1 VIDVKITAQIQ
12 TPSLSVDL
20 TLLDEEALSR
30 PPKAQSNSIK
40 QPEDEQKPPSKD
52 SIVLSYKDTY
62 EKIVKHDLKEEGN
75 HVLSVTVAYGEAP
88 KNGEEPRYRTFRKL
102 YQFVVM
108 QCLTVRTKTGEL
120 PAYTSTTQTSEVPMK
135 TPASIILEAQLENM
149 AESPISLEV
158 VNLHPRKGW
167 LATSLNWENSAL
179 EEEEDGQVSKFQ
191 VRNIPMLKHRDVMQV
206 AFLLQPDL
214 SFVDRKDEPSAQ
226 LKIEWRS
233 AWGDKGYL
241 STGYLTAKK
250 K

>member
-1 VIDVKITAQIQ
+1 MIDVKVTAQIQ

-20 TLLDEEALSR
+20 TLLDEETLSKL
-30 PPKAQSNSIK
+30 PKGQSSSINE
-40 QPEDEQKPPSKD
+40 PEDQQKTASKD
-52 SIVLSYKDTY
+52 SVVLSYKETF

-88 KNGEEPRYRTFRKL
+88 NNGEEPRYRTFRKL

-120 PAYTSTTQTSEVPMK
+120 PVYVPTSQTSEASTK
-135 TPASIILEAQLENM
+135 IPASIILEAQLENM

-179 EEEEDGQVSKFQ
+179 EEVGDGEVNKFQ

-214 SFVDRKDEPSAQ
+214 LYADRKDEPSAQ

-241 STGYLTAKK
+241 STGYLSAKK